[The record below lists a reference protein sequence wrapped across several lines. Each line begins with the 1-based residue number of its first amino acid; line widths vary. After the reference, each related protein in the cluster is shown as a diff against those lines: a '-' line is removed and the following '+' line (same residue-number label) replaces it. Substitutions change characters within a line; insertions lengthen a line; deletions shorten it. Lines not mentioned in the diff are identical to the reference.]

1 VAPTTPRPAGPPRRP
16 IVLALGAAIA
26 ATIAVVAIVALTRP
40 APTRIERNQPAPP
53 IAGVTL
59 EGEPFNLA
67 DLRGRP
73 VVVNFWGPTCVPCR
87 TEFPLLKQKLEEH
100 VEDGLV
106 VVGVLMD
113 DPPDLARQFIA
124 DEGATWA
131 TVEDPGEAIKAAYRV
146 VARPQSYF
154 IDRDGI
160 LRSIQIGEVRESD
173 FDRQYELIKGTS

>member
-1 VAPTTPRPAGPPRRP
+1 MPRRP
-16 IVLALGAAIA
+16 IAVAVFAAVIATLAIM
-26 ATIAVVAIVALTRP
+26 VIVALTRP
-40 APTRIERNQPAPP
+40 SSANIEKGKPAPA

-59 EGEPFNLA
+59 DGEPFNLE

-87 TEFPLLKQKLEEH
+87 TEFPLLKQKLAEH
-100 VEDGLV
+100 AADDLV
-106 VVGVLMD
+106 VVGVLMA
-113 DPPDLARQFIA
+113 DPPDLAKQFIA

-131 TVEDPGEAIKAAYRV
+131 TVTDPNEAIKNAYRV

-160 LRSIQIGEVRESD
+160 LRSIQIGEVRDAD
-173 FDRQYELIKGTS
+173 FERQFDLIKGTS